1 MVTVTGRRS
10 FLWGAAMTLAAPRL
24 ASSSQ
29 SDRVVT
35 LEWNATEICLSLGIR
50 PVGVAEIEGYRQWVD
65 VETEALAG
73 STEIGRR
80 QQPSLEAIRK
90 LAPTLILSSR
100 FRHQSLEARLRTF
113 APTVLLDDQPSDN
126 DLLAAVYSNIRDAAD
141 ALDRKPA
148 AAILL
153 ANFDERI
160 DRLETQMP
168 KNARGRKIL
177 VAQPLP
183 GVPRLRI
190 FAPNAPIARLL
201 DRIGLPPALDLPPE
215 PFGFTTIDLE
225 GLAAIGDD
233 ACLVLLADRVPA
245 DLSSAALW
253 PVLPVVANNGV
264 KLAGSRNWPFGSTA
278 SLAKI
283 LQDIVTT
290 LS

>member
-1 MVTVTGRRS
+1 M
-10 FLWGAAMTLAAPRL
+10 
-24 ASSSQ
+24 
-29 SDRVVT
+29 T
-35 LEWNATEICLSLGIR
+35 LEWNATEICLALGVR
-50 PVGVAEIEGYRQWVD
+50 PVGAAEIAGYRQWVD
-65 VETEALAG
+65 VESDALAG
-73 STEIGRR
+73 SAEIGRR

-90 LAPTLILSSR
+90 LAPTLILSSK

-126 DLLAAVYSNIRDAAD
+126 DLLAAVYGNIRDAAD
-141 ALDRKPA
+141 ALDRQPA
-148 AAILL
+148 AQALL
-153 ANFDERI
+153 ADFNERI
-160 DRLETQMP
+160 DQLKILMAES
-168 KNARGRKIL
+168 ARGRKIL

-190 FAPNAPIARLL
+190 FAPNAPVARLL
-201 DRIGLPPALDLPPE
+201 DKIGLPHALDLPPE

-233 ACLVLLADRVPA
+233 ACLVLLADHVPA

-253 PVLPVVANNGV
+253 PMLPVVANNGV

-283 LQDIVTT
+283 LQDIASA